1 MMTANRQA
9 FIRNRA
15 EEYGHDVW
23 NSYVLPLYFD
33 NLGLHEARKSVVIEG
48 GRGCGKTALLRYL
61 SFHSQFSDSRTTL
74 PDTVFETV
82 GLYLK
87 ADTQYFSAFTG
98 AGIDDLKWRYIFE
111 HALCLALAEQI
122 IGAVSLINCNSERQQ
137 KYGKLDCLNFSRA
150 VGGFSDKPVP
160 DSLEAFSEWLRCRR
174 QQLARWFRN
183 FDDSPPPE
191 LYPLREF
198 LLALIEEIRAKLSY
212 MEKTV
217 FAVYIDEYENL
228 LDDQQKLLNTLIKG
242 GEPPLIFHIAM
253 KPNGM
258 RTRMTIGNEA
268 IQEKA
273 DFRKIKLDDELRPD
287 FALFTA
293 ELFFFLLVKSGL
305 PESLTPVMPHQ
316 LQDPSQIKSRQSD
329 EKYRARVLG
338 EIRRVLPGQRNSE
351 IAESILDD
359 PVLSKRW
366 RQLIS
371 DGLRAQR
378 STIKPEQFLDKD
390 FPDATIVCASLLH
403 QSTKTADEILAELK
417 KLGAGDPSRFKEGDW
432 IHHFLIGTLLLIYL
446 PFRQRPCPVYAGFN
460 AFVSISSTNVR
471 HFIELCHTSIGK
483 FDADCDFANF
493 YVSIEDQAKAAFK
506 TSLAFKEEVAGS
518 GDMGNRLLAIVNFL
532 GKLFRLSQGRPS
544 QSEAERTHFCI
555 VNDQVSSNAQEVL
568 NEAIKWSVFFEEP
581 ESKVKSVRYESSE
594 YVLNPIYAPFF
605 GISYN
610 KGRKLEISGSQAE
623 AMCTGSVEDFTKML
637 RQYEKQWSVS
647 NPDQFSLGLES

>member
-1 MMTANRQA
+1 MMIPNRQA

-23 NSYVLPLYFD
+23 NTYVLPLYFD
-33 NLGLHEARKSVVIEG
+33 NLGIHEARKSVVIEG
-48 GRGCGKTALLRYL
+48 GRGCGKTALLRYF
-61 SFHSQFSDSRTTL
+61 SYHSQFSDSRTTL
-74 PDTVFETV
+74 PDSAFETV

-98 AGIDDLKWRYIFE
+98 AGIDELKWRYIFE

-122 IGAVSLINCNSERQQ
+122 VGAVILINCNSERHD
-137 KYGKLDCLNFSRA
+137 KYGKLDRLNFSKA
-150 VGGFSDKPVP
+150 VGGFSNTPVP
-160 DSLEAFSEWLRCRR
+160 DSLEEFSELLRSRR

-191 LYPLREF
+191 LFPLREF
-198 LLALIEEIRAKLSY
+198 LLALIEEIRAKLPY

-217 FAVYIDEYENL
+217 FAVCIDEYENL

-268 IQEKA
+268 IQEKS
-273 DFRKIKLDDELRPD
+273 DFRKIKLDSELSPD
-287 FALFTA
+287 FDLFTA
-293 ELFFFLLVKSGL
+293 ELFFFMLVKIGL
-305 PESLTPVMPHQ
+305 PESLTPIIPHQ
-316 LQDPSQIKSRQSD
+316 LQDPLQIKFRQSD
-329 EKYRARVLG
+329 EKYRARVLA
-338 EIRRVLPGQRNSE
+338 EIRRVLPGQKNSE
-351 IAESILDD
+351 IAASVLED
-359 PVLSKRW
+359 PVLFKRW
-366 RQLIS
+366 RQLVG
-371 DGLRAQR
+371 DGLRTQK
-378 STIKPEQFLDKD
+378 SNLEPDQFLDSS

-403 QSTKTADEILAELK
+403 QSTKTADEVLLEFRKLAEGK
-417 KLGAGDPSRFKEGDW
+417 SSRFKEGDW
-432 IHHFLIGTLLLIYL
+432 IHHLLIGTLLLIYL

-483 FDADCDFANF
+483 FDTSSDFSKF
-493 YVSIEDQAKAAFK
+493 YVPIENQARAAFK
-506 TSLAFKEEVAGS
+506 TSLAFKDEVAGS

-544 QSEAERTHFCI
+544 QSEAERTHFSI
-555 VNDQVSSNAQEVL
+555 VNDQVSENAQEVL
-568 NEAIKWSVFFEEP
+568 NEAIKWSIFFEEP

-610 KGRKLEISGSQAE
+610 KGRKLEISGNQAE
-623 AMCTGSVEDFTKML
+623 SLFTGSVDDLTKML

-647 NPDQFSLGLES
+647 NPDQFSLGLED